1 VISAEHIEAWR
12 GQSVLDPE
20 GEQLG
25 KLEDVF
31 FDSAS
36 GTPLLISV
44 KSGLMG
50 RKSTLVP
57 IEGATVGPDYVRVVH
72 SRETIEGAGT
82 RAGEGAPAA
91 EELGGVGAAYG
102 LKFADRV
109 RLESAGERETNRA
122 EGEAARARAEQLETE
137 AEQKR
142 AAREAAHERARS
154 AGDDVGQAER
164 DAESSRQAALEAR
177 EQADRY
183 GQPDGTP
190 PPG

>member
-1 VISAEHIEAWR
+1 VIGVDRIEAWR
-12 GQSVLDPE
+12 GQRVLDPA

-31 FDSAS
+31 FDTAT

-44 KSGLMG
+44 KSGLLG
-50 RKSTLVP
+50 RTSNLVP
-57 IEGATVGPDYVRVVH
+57 IDGATVGPDYVRVVH
-72 SRETIEGAGT
+72 TRETVERAGT
-82 RAGEGAPAA
+82 RSAEGAPDT
-91 EELGGVGAAYG
+91 EQLGVLGAAYG
-102 LKFADRV
+102 LRFSDRV
-109 RLESAGERETNRA
+109 HLESAGEMETNRA
-122 EGEAARARAEQLETE
+122 EREAARARAEQLEAE
-137 AEQKR
+137 AEQKL

-164 DAESSRQAALEAR
+164 DAEAARQAALEAR

-183 GQPDGTP
+183 GKPDVTP